1 MQKIHI
7 IVSEFNNP
15 IPDALL
21 EGSFQAFRDLG
32 ISEER
37 LIITKVP
44 GAFELPLA
52 AKLAAQLDTTDAV
65 ICLGAVIRGDTSHYD
80 YVCSET
86 SRGIMQVGLETL
98 KPVLFGLLTTENE
111 EQALVRSLPNKT
123 NKGYEC
129 AMAAM
134 KMIEIKETL
143 IK

>member
-21 EGSFQAFRDLG
+21 EGSLQAFKDLG
-32 ISEER
+32 INKGN
-37 LIITKVP
+37 LVITKVP

-52 AKLAAQLDTTDAV
+52 AKLAAQLPTTDAV

-98 KPVLFGLLTTENE
+98 KPVIFGLLTTENE
-111 EQALVRSLPNKT
+111 EQAHVRSLPNKT